1 MERCLKNVLICAAS
15 DYSGVGE
22 SQKEN
27 FTFFLLTF
35 EKQDY
40 TTSHLALCNLQWL
53 ALESCLGITIFKAF
67 FKQLRTFFKSLEGK
81 H

>member
-1 MERCLKNVLICAAS
+1 MERCLKNILICAAS
-15 DYSGVGE
+15 DYSGVGG

-27 FTFFLLTF
+27 FAFFLLTF

-40 TTSHLALCNLQWL
+40 TTSHLALCNLQWPGS
-53 ALESCLGITIFKAF
+53 EIHLGITIFQAF
-67 FKQLRTFFKSLEGK
+67 FKQLRTLLKSLEGM